1 MTQED
6 SYLRVIISAQVEADN
21 AHMQIRGESLR
32 NKTNETLHALAL
44 IAWRNSFLSASI
56 SISSS

>member
-32 NKTNETLHALAL
+32 NETNEMLHAFGT
-44 IAWRNSFLSASI
+44 IRMTQQFPI
-56 SISSS
+56 CEY